1 MMHPTTQFSVKTIMV
16 IFLAIVSI
24 IILSI
29 PTIAYAQEDIKIGR
43 LQIDIWPEY
52 DRPDVLVIYR
62 IVLSP
67 ENALPAKMEFRI
79 PLEANK
85 PLNLAAKDA
94 DGMLYNLD
102 YTTRIE
108 GDWIWVSFTTPSQEI
123 QLEYYDPRLLKT
135 DLTREFEYRWPGDYT
150 VEETVIQI
158 QEPINT
164 TRMEI
169 SPDLGEGVPGNDGL
183 TYYISSI
190 GSLDQNTPFSI
201 QIEYDKTDD
210 TLSSS
215 QVPVFPSEPIGQQT
229 QGRTSLGEVIP
240 WVLGVLGAVMIVGGG
255 FWYWHTGRDI
265 QKTRKKQRQ
274 ARTLDDEEKTQP
286 ETAIYCHKC
295 GKRAA
300 DGDLFCRVCGTKLQ
314 FE

>member
-183 TYYISSI
+183 IYYISSI

>member
-1 MMHPTTQFSVKTIMV
+1 MKHTPAQFPAKTWLAA
-16 IFLAIVSI
+16 IFAIVSI
-24 IILSI
+24 LILYI
-29 PTIAYAQEDIKIGR
+29 PGIVYAQEEIKIGR

-67 ENALPAKMEFRI
+67 ENALPAKMELRI

-85 PLNLAAKDA
+85 PLNLAGKDA

-135 DLTREFEYRWPGDYT
+135 DLTREFEYRWPGDYM
-150 VEETVIQI
+150 VDETVIQI

-190 GSLDQNTPFSI
+190 GSLDKNTPFSI

-265 QKTRKKQRQ
+265 QKTRKKHRQ
-274 ARTLDDEEKTQP
+274 TRSLDDEGKIQP
-286 ETAIYCHKC
+286 GTAIYCHKC

-314 FE
+314 IE

>member
-1 MMHPTTQFSVKTIMV
+1 MKHPIAQFPVKTFMV

-24 IILSI
+24 LILSI
-29 PTIAYAQEDIKIGR
+29 PAIVYAQEDIKIGR

-135 DLTREFEYRWPGDYT
+135 DLTREFEYRWPGDYP

-265 QKTRKKQRQ
+265 QKTRKKHRQ

>member
-1 MMHPTTQFSVKTIMV
+1 MKHTTAHISMKTWRV
-16 IFLAIVSI
+16 ILIAMLSFL
-24 IILSI
+24 ILNI
-29 PTIAYAQEDIKIGR
+29 PTSVFAQDEIKIGR

-52 DRPDVLVIYR
+52 DHPDVLVIYH
-62 IVLSP
+62 IILSS
-67 ENALPAKMEFRI
+67 ENALPAKMELRI

-85 PLNLAAKDA
+85 PLNLAEKDV
-94 DGMLYNLD
+94 DGTLYNLD

-108 GDWIWVSFTTPSQEI
+108 GDWIWVTFTTPSQEI
-123 QLEYYDPRLLKT
+123 QLEYYDPRLLKSE
-135 DLTREFEYRWPGDYT
+135 LTRKFEYRWPGDYP
-150 VEETVIQI
+150 VDDTVIQI

-169 SPDLGEGVPGNDGL
+169 SPDLGQGVPGNDGL
-183 TYYISSI
+183 TYFISSI

-255 FWYWHTGRDI
+255 FWYWHTGRDV
-265 QKTRKKQRQ
+265 QKTQKKHHQTRI
-274 ARTLDDEEKTQP
+274 TDDEAKSQP
-286 ETAIYCHKC
+286 GTTIHCHKC

-300 DGDLFCRVCGTKLQ
+300 EGDLFCRVCGTKLQ
-314 FE
+314 IE

>member
-1 MMHPTTQFSVKTIMV
+1 MKHPTAQFPVKTFMV

-24 IILSI
+24 LILSI
-29 PTIAYAQEDIKIGR
+29 PTIVYAQEDIKIGR

-265 QKTRKKQRQ
+265 QKTRKKHRQ